1 MRPRPSKALDI
12 FAIGTLLAA
21 LVLSAPVIECAV
33 AAAWQWFKFAGYSN
47 DGHITLSLNTGII
60 FSSMLAAVFV
70 LACGL
75 NHCAKRRSASR
86 ALAWSRWAMY
96 VVVAAAVCYW
106 LLGMSN
112 LNAWRA

>member
-1 MRPRPSKALDI
+1 MQARSSKALDI

-21 LVLSAPVIECAV
+21 LVLSAPVLDRAV
-33 AAAWQWFKFAGYSN
+33 AAAWQWFKFAGHSN

-70 LACGL
+70 LAFSL
-75 NHCAKRRSASR
+75 NHRAKRRSATR
-86 ALAWSRWAMY
+86 ALACSRWAMY